1 MGSQGAIFAESS
13 FFLIVRL
20 RRSQSEQAVNQQRS
34 PFSFALH
41 FFPLHRSSWF
51 PIPSCKPPGVSRL
64 SSLGMT
70 TEAPTTLAVWS
81 FVSGDRR
88 RNYNN
93 LPKNSKAS
101 FLNIPLSRFLTIS
114 PVYAVSP
121 PNVAPIG
128 NVTTNSVPCPAVEK
142 HSNDPW
148 WRSTTIE

>member
-1 MGSQGAIFAESS
+1 
-13 FFLIVRL
+13 
-20 RRSQSEQAVNQQRS
+20 
-34 PFSFALH
+34 
-41 FFPLHRSSWF
+41 
-51 PIPSCKPPGVSRL
+51 
-64 SSLGMT
+64 MT
-70 TEAPTTLAVWS
+70 TEALTTLAVWS

-93 LPKNSKAS
+93 LPKNSKSS
-101 FLNIPLSRFLTIS
+101 FLNIALSRFLTIS